1 MYTHALIFPYLKG
14 MKRVPVMAH
23 IFGPVPSRRLGLS
36 LGVDLIPPKTCTY
49 DCLYCEVGR
58 TTCHIVNDE
67 PFVSALEIADELE
80 IALSKSRPDTITL
93 AGSGEPTLNSEIE
106 KIIASIRKQTDIN
119 TALLTNGSL
128 FWKEEVLQRVMGV
141 DIILPTLTTVF
152 EETFRA
158 IHRPCAELNVSKL
171 ISGLKDLRRRYKGL
185 IFLEVVLLSGV
196 NDKESELEGL
206 KGIISEI
213 SPDKVQLNTVIRPPS
228 YSRAMP
234 VQMER
239 MEQIKNFLGEKAE
252 IIAYPP
258 SQKRCTE
265 NDSAD
270 VSIVEMAKRRP
281 VRLTDIATA
290 LHMTLEES
298 EGLVKELVIKG
309 LVSKREHGGE
319 IFYISK

>member
-1 MYTHALIFPYLKG
+1 MT
-14 MKRVPVMAH
+14 H

-58 TTCHIVNDE
+58 TTCHIVNAE
-67 PFVSALEIADELE
+67 PFVPASEIADELE
-80 IALSKSRPDTITL
+80 IALSKSSPDTITL

-106 KIIASIRKQTDIN
+106 KIIASIRKQTNIKI
-119 TALLTNGSL
+119 ALLTNGSL

-158 IHRPCAELNVSKL
+158 IHRPCAELNVSRL
-171 ISGLKDLRRRYKGL
+171 ISGLKDLRRRYNGL

-196 NDKESELEGL
+196 NDTEREVEGL
-206 KGIISEI
+206 KGIIREI
-213 SPDKVQLNTVIRPPS
+213 SPDMVQLNTVIRPPS

-234 VQMER
+234 VQKES

-258 SQKRCTE
+258 LQKRIAE
-265 NDSAD
+265 NDSTD

-281 VRLTDIATA
+281 VRLIDISTA
-290 LHMTLEES
+290 LHITPEES
-298 EGLVKELVIKG
+298 EGLVEELMIKG
-309 LVSKREHGGE
+309 LILKREHEGE